1 MLDGLMSGVGCVGPV
16 ADPRFGKG
24 GRDAVGIGRD
34 AAEVKP
40 IWEAAFLSRTIAELT
55 ELIQRHGGLIAPL
68 NDYGSLFADPKVQP
82 LHLLRSVTLADGS
95 SYRTLAPTTR
105 FSELSNSTEGR
116 PPRIGEHTQGV
127 IDAAGAIVAAG
138 R

>member
-55 ELIQRHGGLIAPL
+55 ELVQRHGGLIAPL

-82 LHLLRSVTLADGS
+82 LNLLRDVTLADAS
-95 SYRTLAPTTR
+95 SYRTLSPTTR
-105 FSELSNSTEGR
+105 FSRLPHSPEGR
-116 PPRIGEHTQGV
+116 PPPLRAHT
-127 IDAAGAIVAAG
+127 